1 MKQFRYIIGGFLV
14 LCILWLYQLFLPN
27 AMSSPHVNQ
36 HGFTAVIVATGL
48 YLAITQTDWFRNLD
62 KKSQKAEDKDNN
74 SDK

>member
-1 MKQFRYIIGGFLV
+1 MKQFRYIIGGFLA
-14 LCILWLYQLFLPN
+14 LCVLWLYQYLMPN
-27 AMSSPHVNQ
+27 MGSPYVNQ
-36 HGFTAVIVATGL
+36 YGFTAVMIATGL